1 MNAIICLV
9 ENDYWNGVTAI
20 INSAIRNNFLGTIY
34 IGYRGALPVWLN
46 KFDKGD
52 AIDQYLISSK
62 VNLKIIEIKSARHLG
77 YEKPFFIADLIQ
89 SESIA
94 HFFYFDID
102 CVSICNFDFYL
113 KWSQEH
119 IALCLDE
126 CFSTLHP
133 NHPWKVY
140 WRNKLTA
147 FGFKVLELNH
157 GYVNS
162 GFIGASKINF
172 DMITT
177 WKAITLKLEK
187 EGLDTKKFNKSPLL
201 PIQGD
206 QEILN
211 MALMTKTQES
221 LSIIGLEGMGFTEP
235 CYLMVH
241 CTKPAKPW
249 KKLYLLD
256 FIKNGY
262 AISARE
268 KRYLDY
274 LTKPFN
280 NIGEAKTL
288 IKKIDI
294 FMTKLLSRIF

>member
-1 MNAIICLV
+1 MNGIICLV

-20 INSAIRNNFLGTIY
+20 INSSIRNNFLGTIY
-34 IGYRGALPVWLN
+34 IGYRGELPVWLN
-46 KFDKGD
+46 KFDKGN
-52 AIDQYLISSK
+52 ALGQYLISPK
-62 VNLKIIEIKSARHLG
+62 VHLKIIEIKSVRHFG
-77 YEKPFFIADLIQ
+77 YEKPFFIAELIQ
-89 SESIA
+89 SEAIT
-94 HFFYFDID
+94 HFFYFDVD
-102 CVSICNFDFYL
+102 CVSISNFDFYL
-113 KWSQEH
+113 KWSEHH

-126 CFSTLHP
+126 CFSMLHP

-140 WRNKLTA
+140 WQDKLTA
-147 FGFKVLELNH
+147 FDFKILEYNH

-172 DMITT
+172 DIIST
-177 WKAITLKLEK
+177 WKTITLHLEK

-211 MALMTKTQES
+211 MALMTKPQDS
-221 LSIIGLEGMGFTEP
+221 VSIIGLEGMGFTEP

-241 CTKPAKPW
+241 CTKPEKPW
-249 KKLYLLD
+249 KKGYLLD

-274 LTKPFN
+274 LTKPLN
-280 NIGEAKTL
+280 NIGASKTL

-294 FMTKLLSRIF
+294 FITKLLARIF